1 MAREA
6 LQRSEE
12 SAELLAEKSMVAEHE
27 AMLLQQ
33 KASNAETELARV
45 KVRSEEERHSMERK
59 VHLMVEEAE
68 RRQQE
73 AEGLRQ
79 EVQVARDAEKEAK
92 VKLMDFLNNSVADVS
107 KSSPT
112 WNGTT
117 TMSPN
122 GNRQLITQPGG
133 LNLTMDELTHSAY
146 DLTSGVTSV
155 FSQHTTHLS
164 VPNLTTNNANA
175 SFQGQQDVSRNMF
188 GHEFMTGEEM
198 EALFEREKFAYLEK
212 SKYLQDQLETFKSDI
227 EDLKRDDKI
236 SELDKIH
243 RQQQHQGEN
252 KYSTIQKV
260 KRGSASSRVAF
271 FEEL

>member
-1 MAREA
+1 
-6 LQRSEE
+6 
-12 SAELLAEKSMVAEHE
+12 
-27 AMLLQQ
+27 MLYPIVLFC
-33 KASNAETELARV
+33 SNAETELARV

-122 GNRQLITQPGG
+122 GESLCVYPSFTHHESGNRQLITQPGPGG

-146 DLTSGVTSV
+146 DLTSGVTRCV
-155 FSQHTTHLS
+155 T
-164 VPNLTTNNANA
+164 
-175 SFQGQQDVSRNMF
+175 
-188 GHEFMTGEEM
+188 
-198 EALFEREKFAYLEK
+198 
-212 SKYLQDQLETFKSDI
+212 
-227 EDLKRDDKI
+227 
-236 SELDKIH
+236 
-243 RQQQHQGEN
+243 
-252 KYSTIQKV
+252 
-260 KRGSASSRVAF
+260 
-271 FEEL
+271 